1 VQVGEQIINLLL
13 CEYLVEAVH
22 FVPADANDVAHTLV
36 VGGHSALGQVLLLE
50 QAL

>member
-1 VQVGEQIINLLL
+1 VQVGQQIINLLL

-22 FVPADANDVAHTLV
+22 FVPAEANDVAHTFV
-36 VGGHSALGQVLLLE
+36 ICRHATLGQVLLLE